1 MYLKG
6 VELVGLK
13 PEARGVGK
21 KATEP
26 PETKVAVA
34 KVFEKKVDES
44 STK

>member
-26 PETKVAVA
+26 PETKAP
-34 KVFEKKVDES
+34 EKKVDES
-44 STK
+44 SSK